1 MAKRKKGI
9 KTNLNVIKDYLKR
22 FCGYVMRT
30 HKKLLENVNCPM
42 GPTAKEMLRYMHD
55 GDVD

>member
-42 GPTAKEMLRYMHD
+42 GPTAKEMLRYMH
-55 GDVD
+55 